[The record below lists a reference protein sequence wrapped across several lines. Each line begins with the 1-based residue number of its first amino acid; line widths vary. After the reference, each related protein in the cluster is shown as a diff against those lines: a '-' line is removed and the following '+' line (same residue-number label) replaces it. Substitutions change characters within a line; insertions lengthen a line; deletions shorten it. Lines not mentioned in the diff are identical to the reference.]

1 MAQELWLV
9 PPRELRVLVNNLK
22 RLAHGEHTRNLM
34 KKLIGRKFRLCE
46 SPVGNWKG
54 SGRFIW
60 QIAVVQPH
68 HR

>member
-1 MAQELWLV
+1 M

-22 RLAHGEHTRNLM
+22 RLAHGEHKHNLM
-34 KKLIGRKFRLCE
+34 KKLRGGHFRLCE
-46 SPVGNWKG
+46 SPVGNWRG

-60 QIAVVQPH
+60 QIAVVQLR